1 MTDDHPGQPAGPAAP
16 EEPYWAETPHEV
28 PMQFGEAPPFPR
40 ADQPPAA
47 AAPDDGDRALAAVAH
62 IFGWITGVIILV
74 VGQSRTS
81 FVRFHALQ
89 ALVFD
94 LLMTLVSMVLGM
106 VLSFGFTA
114 VAIAL
119 PLLLLSASGEPDPS
133 WVWPMS
139 GMFALMFPC
148 FGLMALV
155 PLGLRIYAIV
165 RAATGHLYAY
175 PLMDRFLKPGP

>member
-1 MTDDHPGQPAGPAAP
+1 MTDEHVDQPSEFDARDEPA
-16 EEPYWAETPHEV
+16 WAEAPHEV
-28 PMQFGEAPPFPR
+28 PVQPGEASPFPQ

-47 AAPDDGDRALAAVAH
+47 AAPNDGDRALAAIAH

-74 VGQSRTS
+74 VGQSRS
-81 FVRFHALQ
+81 AFVRFHALQ

-94 LLMTLVSMVLGM
+94 LLMTLLGMVLGM

-114 VAIAL
+114 LMMGIPFLLVAAK
-119 PLLLLSASGEPDPS
+119 GEQDPS
-133 WVWPMS
+133 WLWSMS
-139 GMFALMFPC
+139 AMFALMFPC
-148 FGLMALV
+148 FGLMWLV

-175 PLMDRFLKPGP
+175 PLFDRWLKPGP